1 MKTHSLCGR
10 LFPQRRLFFVYF
22 DPVRTFKVRT
32 EEGVT
37 RGTPLVGFFGSFL
50 VRTRNEHILKLKY
63 YFNAYFFYRKE
74 IGERNCKER
83 NLWVSLLDLT
93 STPRF
98 LRDRGENGSRVKA
111 RI

>member
-50 VRTRNEHILKLKY
+50 VRTRNEHIHKFKDQ
-63 YFNAYFFYRKE
+63 FTAYFSAKE
-74 IGERNCKER
+74 IGTFHRFTQKSQKNTEKSFLLLCKMR
-83 NLWVSLLDLT
+83 ACS
-93 STPRF
+93 
-98 LRDRGENGSRVKA
+98 
-111 RI
+111 